1 MTAHGAAELLLADQQ
16 ILIFAL
22 ALVTATLTIR
32 AEYAGPRYHIYI
44 FKPLTTLLILL
55 MASQLKQPVSRPYQ
69 QAVCL
74 GLMFSTVGDICLML
88 PSDRFV
94 AGVVSFLVAHLCYI
108 VAFSPGVELVFSL
121 GASVPFMAV
130 GALVLFM
137 LWPHLGKMKWPV
149 LAYVL
154 VIMTMAGQ
162 ALARW
167 VQLGPPRAW
176 LAVVGAILF
185 ILSDAILA
193 WSRFRRVYRA
203 SRAVNL
209 STYYL
214 AQWLIA
220 LSVGAG

>member
-1 MTAHGAAELLLADQQ
+1 MADWQ
-16 ILIFAL
+16 ILIFVLAL
-22 ALVTATLTIR
+22 ATATLTIR
-32 AEYAGPRYHIYI
+32 AEYVGPRYHIYI

-55 MASQLKQPVSRPYQ
+55 MAARIQQPVSRFYQ
-69 QAVCL
+69 QAICL
-74 GLMFSTVGDICLML
+74 GLVFSTIGDICLML

-94 AGVVSFLVAHLCYI
+94 AGVASFLVAHLCYI
-108 VAFSPGVELVFSL
+108 VAFSPGVQFASSL
-121 GASVPFMAV
+121 SAV
-130 GALVLFM
+130 TLFM
-137 LWPHLGKMKWPV
+137 VVGVLLLSLLWPHLGKMKWPV

-167 VQLGPPRAW
+167 IQLKPPGAW
-176 LAVVGAILF
+176 LALLGAVLF

-193 WSRFRRVYRA
+193 WSRFRRAYRP